1 MIVSDSVRFIEFR
14 IHEKKYEKKSS
25 TNKCIIIQHILYICM
40 HITCHIRNLLDAHRN
55 NKVGNIHWHLKMN
68 EKTINSVD
76 QCVPAESDV
85 FSPQT

>member
-1 MIVSDSVRFIEFR
+1 MKKNLLQTSVLS
-14 IHEKKYEKKSS
+14 YN
-25 TNKCIIIQHILYICM
+25 TYCIYAV
-40 HITCHIRNLLDAHRN
+40 RNLLDAHRN